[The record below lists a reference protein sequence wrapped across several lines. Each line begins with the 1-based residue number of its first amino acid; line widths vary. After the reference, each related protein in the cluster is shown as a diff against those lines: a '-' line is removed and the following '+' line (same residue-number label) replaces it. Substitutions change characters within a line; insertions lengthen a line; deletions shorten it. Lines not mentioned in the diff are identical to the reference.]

1 MSWSHIRIIY
11 SSEGLSK
18 NNTATNVT
26 RCQRYTRGPVF
37 FLAVM
42 VGKHLGEIKNTKLWT
57 IFYLAG
63 WEGRKERPPVSQ
75 QQGYVIWLRAKK
87 KKKKMFPTWYFTV
100 PPTQSTTT
108 KNIKC
113 YRENMEQ
120 LPIYRLV
127 KTCSFEYERA
137 DIWGTWQQESE
148 LLFQADC
155 LSARSSRSCP
165 SQQRNWQTVPRGF
178 WSSFQPLWLF
188 FCFLNLRS

>member
-1 MSWSHIRIIY
+1 MPTVHP
-11 SSEGLSK
+11 G
-18 NNTATNVT
+18 T
-26 RCQRYTRGPVF
+26 RVF
-37 FLAVM
+37 FSCNG
-42 VGKHLGEIKNTKLWT
+42 GKTFGGDKKHEALNNILLG
-57 IFYLAG
+57 
-63 WEGRKERPPVSQ
+63 
-75 QQGYVIWLRAKK
+75 WLRREKRKTTSVPAARLCNLVKSQK

-165 SQQRNWQTVPRGF
+165 SQQRNWQTVPKGF